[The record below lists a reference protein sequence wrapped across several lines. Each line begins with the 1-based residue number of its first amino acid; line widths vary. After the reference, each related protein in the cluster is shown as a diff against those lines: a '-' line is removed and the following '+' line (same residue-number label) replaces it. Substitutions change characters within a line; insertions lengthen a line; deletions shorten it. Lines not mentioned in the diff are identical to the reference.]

1 MPCDFFHRTY
11 TQLIISSFYFLIC
24 FPPIFFKSYSLK
36 AIFYFCFVAFLDE
49 HIDDNK
55 TLQKIIIRIIIL
67 LCYKKLLILQC
78 KIK

>member
-1 MPCDFFHRTY
+1 MTCDFPHRTY

-36 AIFYFCFVAFLDE
+36 AIFYFCFVAFVEE

-55 TLQKIIIRIIIL
+55 TLQNIFIRIL
-67 LCYKKLLILQC
+67 YYYVTKNY
-78 KIK
+78 

>member
-1 MPCDFFHRTY
+1 MTCDFFHRTY

-36 AIFYFCFVAFLDE
+36 AIFYFCFVAFVEE

-55 TLQKIIIRIIIL
+55 TLQNIFIRIL
-67 LCYKKLLILQC
+67 YYYVTKNY
-78 KIK
+78 